1 MIWQKTEL
9 NPEELREVARR
20 YRLDLISAAV
30 LIRRDYLDEDSIR
43 FILDND
49 PLLMHNPFLFRDMSK
64 ALRRIHEAVPRGE
77 LIQIFGDR
85 DVDGI
90 TSTILL
96 REALEKI
103 GAKTRWQIPVG
114 EDDYGLTAE
123 VIDASAA
130 QGCTLLITV
139 DCGISNNEEIAAA
152 KKLGIDTIVLDHH
165 NPPEQ
170 LPPALA
176 VIDPKCKDSG
186 YPFRD
191 LSGCGVVAKLAV
203 ALAYSSTSDFDVPLW
218 FLDIQ
223 PANEAFTVQAVQLLN
238 LVENERI
245 IDTVPANQA
254 NLQRTR
260 VYGKLKDEK
269 ILVYDRDS
277 QLRYLKQLNA
287 EGAFQLVDIMPELAA
302 GFPEIAGKSLIR
314 AREYAE
320 SSSSGGHKS
329 EIDVLV
335 ELYRRLSWNK
345 LDLLTVL
352 EPILDLAALG
362 TIADLM
368 PLVNENKIIV
378 RRGLEAMGR
387 MKRSGLRELLLRQN
401 LHGRRLTSKDI
412 SWHVSPVLNSA
423 GRMGEPQ
430 RAAELFLSQT
440 QDEIAAV
447 IDSILQLNRQRKQLG
462 DRIWDSCFPEARAS
476 IEHTG
481 GKFVFVAASEIPRGI
496 TGILAAKL
504 VSFFKIPAVVV
515 SLGPSKAVGSLR
527 SPYSVNGFLDLFADY
542 FLNYGGHDR
551 AAGFNLPVDLF
562 QEFRDSFFQAA
573 QAHTPPDR
581 EESKIAID
589 AEVPPAYL
597 NPELIRV
604 VETFEPYGEG
614 CPPLV
619 FLTRGA
625 RIEKLEIVGR
635 REPVH
640 VKMLLAAD
648 RYKWPAVYWNAAA
661 RAGKDFDRNDIVDI
675 VFRLNRNYFMNTETL
690 QLTILDL
697 KR

>member
-1 MIWQKTEL
+1 MIWEKTEL
-9 NPEELREVARR
+9 NPEQLREVARR
-20 YRLDLISAAV
+20 YQLDLISAAV
-30 LIRRDYLDEDSIR
+30 MIRRDYLDEDSIR

-49 PLLMHNPFLFRDMSK
+49 PLLMHNPFLFKDMSK
-64 ALRRIHEAVPRGE
+64 ALRRIHEAVSQGE

-96 REALEKI
+96 REVLEKI
-103 GAKTRWQIPVG
+103 GGKVRWQIPVG
-114 EDDYGLTAE
+114 EDDYGLTGE

-130 QGCTLLITV
+130 EGCGLLITV
-139 DCGISNNEEIAAA
+139 DCGISNNDEIAKAA
-152 KKLGIDTIVLDHH
+152 GLGIDTIVLDHH

-170 LPPALA
+170 LPPAFA
-176 VIDPKCKDSG
+176 VIDPKCKGSS

-203 ALAYSSTSDFDVPLW
+203 ALAYSASSEFDLPLW

-223 PANEAFTVQAVQLLN
+223 PANEALTVQAVQLIN

-245 IDTVPANQA
+245 IDTVPAKQA
-254 NLQRTR
+254 NFQRTR
-260 VYGKLKDEK
+260 VYGKLKDK
-269 ILVYDRDS
+269 RVFVYDLDS
-277 QLRYLKQLNA
+277 QLRYLKQLGA
-287 EGAFQLVDIMPELAA
+287 EGTFELADLMPEVAA

-314 AREYAE
+314 ARESAE
-320 SSSSGGHKS
+320 ILRLGLKS

-335 ELYRRLSWNK
+335 ELYRRLSWAK
-345 LDLLTVL
+345 LDLSTML
-352 EPILDLAALG
+352 EPIVDLAALG

-378 RRGLEAMGR
+378 RRGLEAMSR

-401 LHGRRLTSKDI
+401 LHGRQLTAKDI
-412 SWHVSPVLNSA
+412 SWHVTPILNSA

-430 RAAELFLSQT
+430 RAAELFLSRT

-447 IDSILQLNRQRKQLG
+447 IDSIIQLNRQRKQLG
-462 DRIWDSCFPEARAS
+462 DRIWDGCFAEARAS
-476 IEHTG
+476 IENTG
-481 GKFVFVAASEIPRGI
+481 GKFVFVADPQIPRGI
-496 TGILAAKL
+496 TGILAARL

-515 SLGPSKAVGSLR
+515 SLGQRKAVGSLR
-527 SPYSVNGFLDLFADY
+527 SPYPVNGFLDLFAEY

-551 AAGFNLPVDLF
+551 AAGFNLPAELF
-562 QEFRDSFFQAA
+562 GEFQNRFFQAA

-581 EESKIAID
+581 EAAKISVD

-597 NPELIRV
+597 NPELIKV

-625 RIEKLEIVGR
+625 RIEQLEIVGR
-635 REPVH
+635 KEPAH

-648 RYKWPAVYWNAAA
+648 RYKWPAVYWNAAP
-661 RAGKDFDRNDIVDI
+661 RAGKDFDRNDTVDI

>member
-1 MIWQKTEL
+1 MIWEKTEL
-9 NPEELREVARR
+9 NPEELRAVARR
-20 YRLDLISAAV
+20 YQLDLISAAV

-49 PLLMHNPFLFRDMSK
+49 PLLMHNPFLFKDMSK
-64 ALRRIHEAVPRGE
+64 ALRRIHGAVSGGQ

-96 REALEKI
+96 REVLDKI
-103 GAKTRWQIPVG
+103 GAKLRWQIPVG
-114 EDDYGLTAE
+114 EDDYGLTPE
-123 VIDASAA
+123 VIDACAA
-130 QGCTLLITV
+130 EGCGLLITV
-139 DCGISNNEEIAAA
+139 DCGISNNDEIAKAA
-152 KKLGIDTIVLDHH
+152 ELGIDTIVLDHH
-165 NPPEQ
+165 NPPDQ
-170 LPPALA
+170 LPPAFA
-176 VIDPKCKDSG
+176 VIDPKCRGSS

-203 ALAYSSTSDFDVPLW
+203 ALAYSTTADFDVPVW

-223 PANEAFTVQAVQLLN
+223 PANEAFTVQAVQLIN
-238 LVENERI
+238 LVETERI

-254 NLQRTR
+254 NLPRTR
-260 VYGKLKDEK
+260 VYAELKDK
-269 ILVYDRDS
+269 SIVVYDRDS

-287 EGAFQLVDIMPELAA
+287 EAAFELVDIMPEIAA
-302 GFPEIAGKSLIR
+302 GFPEVAGKSLIR
-314 AREYAE
+314 ARE
-320 SSSSGGHKS
+320 SLQMLRLGHKS

-335 ELYRRLSWNK
+335 ELYRRLSWDK

-352 EPILDLAALG
+352 EPIVDLAALG

-368 PLVNENKIIV
+368 PLINENKIIV

-401 LHGRRLTSKDI
+401 LHGRQLTAKDI
-412 SWHVSPVLNSA
+412 SWHITPVLNSA

-430 RAAELFLSQT
+430 RAAELFLSRT
-440 QDEIAAV
+440 QDEIEAV

-462 DRIWDSCFPEARAS
+462 DRIWDSCFAEARAS
-476 IEHTG
+476 VERTG
-481 GKFVFVAASEIPRGI
+481 GKFVFVADSEIPRGI
-496 TGILAAKL
+496 TGILAARL

-515 SLGPSKAVGSLR
+515 SLGQSKAVGSLR
-527 SPYSVNGFLDLFADY
+527 SPYPVDGFLDLFADF

-551 AAGFNLPVDLF
+551 AAGFNLSADLF
-562 QEFRDSFFQAA
+562 REFQDRFFQVA

-581 EESKIAID
+581 EVAKISID

-597 NPELIRV
+597 NPELIKV

-619 FLTRGA
+619 FLTRRA
-625 RIEKLEIVGR
+625 RIERLEIVGKQ
-635 REPVH
+635 EPAH

-648 RYKWPAVYWNAAA
+648 RYKWPAVYWNAAP
-661 RAGKDFDRNDIVDI
+661 RAGKDFDRNDTVDI

>member
-1 MIWQKTEL
+1 MIWEKTEL
-9 NPEELREVARR
+9 NPEQLRDVARR
-20 YRLDLISAAV
+20 YQLDLISAAV
-30 LIRRDYLDEDSIR
+30 MIRRDYLDEDSIR

-49 PLLMHNPFLFRDMSK
+49 PLLMHNPFLFKDMSK
-64 ALRRIHEAVPRGE
+64 ALRRIREAVSQGQ

-96 REALEKI
+96 REVLEKI
-103 GAKTRWQIPVG
+103 GGKVRWQIPVG
-114 EDDYGLTAE
+114 EDDYGLTEE
-123 VIDASAA
+123 VIDGCAA
-130 QGCTLLITV
+130 EGCGLLITV
-139 DCGISNNEEIAAA
+139 DCGISNNDEIAKASG
-152 KKLGIDTIVLDHH
+152 LGIDTIVLDHH

-170 LPPALA
+170 LPPAFA
-176 VIDPKCKDSG
+176 VIDPKCRGSS

-203 ALAYSSTSDFDVPLW
+203 ALAYSNSSDFDLPLW

-223 PANEAFTVQAVQLLN
+223 PANEAFTVQAVQLIN
-238 LVENERI
+238 LVENERV
-245 IDTVPANQA
+245 IDTVPVKQA
-254 NLQRTR
+254 DLQSTR
-260 VYGKLKDEK
+260 VYGRLKDK
-269 ILVYDRDS
+269 RVFVYDLDS

-287 EGAFQLVDIMPELAA
+287 EGRFELADLMPEVAA

-314 AREYAE
+314 ARESAE
-320 SSSSGGHKS
+320 ILRLGLKS

-335 ELYRRLSWNK
+335 ELFRRLSWNK
-345 LDLLTVL
+345 LDLSTVL
-352 EPILDLAALG
+352 EPIVDLAALG

-401 LHGRRLTSKDI
+401 LHGRQLTAKDI
-412 SWHVSPVLNSA
+412 SWHVTPILNSA

-430 RAAELFLSQT
+430 RAAELFLSKT

-447 IDSILQLNRQRKQLG
+447 IDSILQLNRRRKQLG
-462 DRIWDSCFPEARAS
+462 DRIWDGCFAEARAS
-476 IEHTG
+476 IENTG
-481 GKFVFVAASEIPRGI
+481 GKFVFVADQQIPRGI
-496 TGILAAKL
+496 TGILAARL

-515 SLGPSKAVGSLR
+515 SLGEQKAVGSLR
-527 SPYSVNGFLDLFADY
+527 SPYPVNGFLDLFAD
-542 FLNYGGHDR
+542 FFQNYGGHDR
-551 AAGFNLPVDLF
+551 AAGFNLPAELF
-562 QEFRDSFFQAA
+562 GEFQNRFFQIA

-581 EESKIAID
+581 EAAKISVD

-597 NPELIRV
+597 NPALIKV

-625 RIEKLEIVGR
+625 RIEQLEIVGR
-635 REPVH
+635 KDPAH

-648 RYKWPAVYWNAAA
+648 RYKWPAVYWNAAPL
-661 RAGKDFDRNDIVDI
+661 AGKEFDRNDTVDI

>member
-1 MIWQKTEL
+1 MIWQKSEL
-9 NPEELREVARR
+9 NPEELRDVARR
-20 YRLDLISAAV
+20 YQLDLISAAV

-43 FILDND
+43 FILNND
-49 PLLMHNPFLFRDMSK
+49 PLLMHNPFLFKDMSR
-64 ALRRIHEAVPRGE
+64 ALRRIHAAVSNGE

-96 REALEKI
+96 REVLEKI
-103 GAKTRWQIPVG
+103 GAKLRWQIPVG

-123 VIDASAA
+123 VIDGCAA
-130 QGCTLLITV
+130 EGCGLLITV
-139 DCGISNNEEIAAA
+139 DCGISNNDEIAKAA
-152 KKLGIDTIVLDHH
+152 ELGIDTIVLDHH
-165 NPPEQ
+165 NPPEP
-170 LPPALA
+170 LPAAFAL
-176 VIDPKCKDSG
+176 IDPKCNDSG

-203 ALAYSSTSDFDVPLW
+203 ALAYSTTSDFDAPVC
-218 FLDIQ
+218 FLHIQ
-223 PANEAFTVQAVQLLN
+223 PANEAFTVQAVELVN
-238 LVENERI
+238 LVEMERI
-245 IDTVPANQA
+245 IDTVPSKGSD
-254 NLQRTR
+254 LLRTR
-260 VYGKLKDEK
+260 VYGKLKDKK

-277 QLRYLKQLNA
+277 QLRYLQQLNA
-287 EGAFQLVDIMPELAA
+287 EGAFELVDIMPEVAA
-302 GFPEIAGKSLIR
+302 GFPEVAGKSLIR
-314 AREYAE
+314 ARESLE
-320 SSSSGGHKS
+320 MLRLGHKS

-335 ELYRRLSWNK
+335 ELYRRLSWNR

-352 EPILDLAALG
+352 EPIVDLAALG

-368 PLVNENKIIV
+368 PLINENKIIV

-401 LHGRRLTSKDI
+401 LHGRQLTAKDI
-412 SWHVSPVLNSA
+412 SWHITPVLNSA

-440 QDEIAAV
+440 QDEIDAV

-462 DRIWDSCFPEARAS
+462 DRIWDSCFPAARES

-481 GKFVFVAASEIPRGI
+481 GKFVFVADAEIPRGI
-496 TGILAAKL
+496 TGILAARL

-515 SLGPSKAVGSLR
+515 SLGQSKAVGSLR
-527 SPYSVNGFLDLFADY
+527 SPYPVNGFLDLFADY
-542 FLNYGGHDR
+542 FVNYGGHDR
-551 AAGFNLPVDLF
+551 AAGFNLPTELF
-562 QEFRDSFFQAA
+562 QEFQNRFFQIAL
-573 QAHTPPDR
+573 AHTPPDR
-581 EESKIAID
+581 EAAKISID

-635 REPVH
+635 QEPAH
-640 VKMLLAAD
+640 VRMLLSAD
-648 RYKWPAVYWNAAA
+648 RYKWPAVYWNAAP
-661 RAGKDFDRNDIVDI
+661 RAGKDFDRNDTVDI

>member
-1 MIWQKTEL
+1 MIWEKSEL
-9 NPEELREVARR
+9 NPDELRGVARR
-20 YRLDLISAAV
+20 YGLDLISAAV
-30 LIRRDYLDEDSIR
+30 LIRRDYLDEQSIR

-49 PLLMHNPFLFRDMSK
+49 PLSMHNPFLFKDMST
-64 ALRRIHEAVPRGE
+64 ALGRIHEAISRGE

-96 REALEKI
+96 REVLAAN
-103 GAKTRWQIPVG
+103 GAKVRWQIPVG
-114 EDDYGLTAE
+114 EDDYGLTVE
-123 VIDASAA
+123 VIDKCAA
-130 QGCTLLITV
+130 EGCGLLITV
-139 DCGISNNEEIAAA
+139 DCGISNNEEIAKAGE
-152 KKLGIDTIVLDHH
+152 LGIDTIVLDHH

-170 LPPALA
+170 LPAAFA
-176 VIDPKCKDSG
+176 VIDPKCRGSS

-203 ALAYSSTSDFDVPLW
+203 AMAYSTSGDFDVPLW

-223 PANEAFTVQAVQLLN
+223 PANEAFTFQAVQLLN
-238 LVENERI
+238 LVERERI
-245 IDTVPANQA
+245 VDTVPENQP

-260 VYGKLKDEK
+260 VYGRLKDQK
-269 ILVYDRDS
+269 ILVYDKDS

-287 EGAFQLVDIMPELAA
+287 EGVFELVDIMPELAA

-314 AREYAE
+314 ARE
-320 SSSSGGHKS
+320 SLQNFRHVQTS

-335 ELYRRLSWNK
+335 ELYRRLSWNR
-345 LDLLTVL
+345 LDLPAVL

-378 RRGLEAMGR
+378 RQGLEAMGR

-401 LHGRRLTSKDI
+401 LHGRRLTAKDI
-412 SWHVSPVLNSA
+412 SWQITPVLNSA

-430 RAAELFLSQT
+430 RAAELFLSET
-440 QDEIAAV
+440 QDEIAGV

-462 DRIWDSCFPEARAS
+462 DKIWESYFPEARAS
-476 IEHTG
+476 IELTG

-496 TGILAAKL
+496 TGILAARL
-504 VSFFKIPAVVV
+504 VSFFKVPAVVV
-515 SLGPSKAVGSLR
+515 SLGQSKAVGSLR
-527 SPYSVNGFLDLFADY
+527 SPYPVDGFLDLFADY
-542 FLNYGGHDR
+542 FQNYGGHDR
-551 AAGFNLPVDLF
+551 AAGFNLPTDLF
-562 QEFRDSFFQAA
+562 QAFQDRFWQAA
-573 QAHTPPDR
+573 QAHSPPDR
-581 EESKIAID
+581 EEVKLIID

-597 NPELIRV
+597 NPELIKV
-604 VETFEPYGEG
+604 VEIFEPYGEG

-619 FLTRGA
+619 FLTRGVK
-625 RIEKLEIVGR
+625 IERLEIVGKR
-635 REPVH
+635 DPAH
-640 VKMLLAAD
+640 VKMLMAAD
-648 RYKWPAVYWNAAA
+648 RYKWPAVYWNAAP
-661 RAGKDFDRNDIVDI
+661 RAGKDFDRDDTVDI

>member
-1 MIWQKTEL
+1 MIWEKSEL

-20 YRLDLISAAV
+20 YRLDLISAAI
-30 LIRRDYLDEDSIR
+30 LIRRDYLDEESIR
-43 FILDND
+43 FILGND

-64 ALRRIHEAVPRGE
+64 ALRRIHEAVSKGE

-96 REALEKI
+96 REVLEKI
-103 GAKTRWQIPVG
+103 GAKVRWQIPVG

-123 VIDASAA
+123 VIDGCAA
-130 QGCTLLITV
+130 EGCGLLITV
-139 DCGISNNEEIAAA
+139 DCGISNNEEIAKAA
-152 KKLGIDTIVLDHH
+152 ELGIDTIVLDHH

-170 LPPALA
+170 LPAAIA
-176 VIDPKCKDSG
+176 VVDPKCKDSS

-203 ALAYSSTSDFDVPLW
+203 ALAYSTTSDFDVPIWL
-218 FLDIQ
+218 LDIQ
-223 PANEAFTVQAVQLLN
+223 PANEALTVQAVQLIN
-238 LVENERI
+238 LVESERI

-260 VYGKLKDEK
+260 VYEKLKDK
-269 ILVYDRDS
+269 RILVYDRDNL
-277 QLRYLKQLNA
+277 LRYLKQLNA
-287 EGAFQLVDIMPELAA
+287 EEAFELADIMPEVAT

-314 AREYAE
+314 ARESEE
-320 SSSSGGHKS
+320 SLSLGCKS

-352 EPILDLAALG
+352 EPIVDLA
-362 TIADLM
+362 
-368 PLVNENKIIV
+368 
-378 RRGLEAMGR
+378 
-387 MKRSGLRELLLRQN
+387 
-401 LHGRRLTSKDI
+401 
-412 SWHVSPVLNSA
+412 WHVAPILNSA

-430 RAAELFLSQT
+430 RAAELFLSRT
-440 QDEIAAV
+440 QDDIAAV

-481 GKFVFVAASEIPRGI
+481 GTFVFVADAEIPRGI
-496 TGILAAKL
+496 TGILAARL

-515 SLGPSKAVGSLR
+515 SLGQSKAVGSLR
-527 SPYSVNGFLDLFADY
+527 SPYPVNGFLDLFAEY

-551 AAGFNLPVDLF
+551 AAGFNLPAELF
-562 QEFRDSFFQAA
+562 QEFQNCFFKVV

-581 EESKIAID
+581 EEAKIAID

-625 RIEKLEIVGR
+625 RIERLEIVGR
-635 REPVH
+635 REPAH

-648 RYKWPAVYWNAAA
+648 RYKWPAVYWNAAP
-661 RAGKDFDRNDIVDI
+661 RAGKDFDRNDTVDI
-675 VFRLNRNYFMNTETL
+675 VFRLNRNYFMNTENL

>member
-1 MIWQKTEL
+1 MIWEKSEL
-9 NPEELREVARR
+9 NPDELREIARR
-20 YRLDLISAAV
+20 YDLDLISAAV

-49 PLLMHNPFLFRDMSK
+49 PLSMHNPFLFKDMSK
-64 ALRRIHEAVPRGE
+64 ALRRIHEAISRGE
-77 LIQIFGDR
+77 PIQIFGDR

-96 REALEKI
+96 REVLENAGGRI
-103 GAKTRWQIPVG
+103 SWQIPVG

-123 VIDASAA
+123 VIDGCAA
-130 QGCTLLITV
+130 EGCGLLITV
-139 DCGISNNEEIAAA
+139 DCGISNNTEIAKAA
-152 KKLGIDTIVLDHH
+152 ELGIDTIVVDHH

-170 LPPALA
+170 LPPAYA
-176 VIDPKCKDSG
+176 IINPKCRGSS

-203 ALAYSSTSDFDVPLW
+203 ALRYSTTSDFDVPVW

-223 PANEAFTVQAVQLLN
+223 PANEAYTVQAIRLVN
-238 LVENERI
+238 LVESERI

-260 VYGKLKDEK
+260 VCGKLKGER
-269 ILVYDRDS
+269 IFVYDRGS
-277 QLRYLKQLNA
+277 QLRYLKQLDA
-287 EGAFQLVDIMPELAA
+287 EGVFELVDIMPEIAA
-302 GFPEIAGKSLIR
+302 CFPDIAGKSLIR
-314 AREYAE
+314 ARE
-320 SSSSGGHKS
+320 SLQCFRFVPRS

-335 ELYRRLSWNK
+335 DLYRRVSWNK
-345 LDLLTVL
+345 LDLLRVL
-352 EPILDLAALG
+352 ETIIDLAALG

-378 RRGLEAMGR
+378 RRGLEVMGR

-401 LHGRRLTSKDI
+401 LHGRQLTAKDI
-412 SWHVSPVLNSA
+412 SWHVTPVLNSA

-447 IDSILQLNRQRKQLG
+447 IDSILQLNRQRKLLG
-462 DRIWDSCFPEARAS
+462 DKIWESCFPDAQAS
-476 IEHTG
+476 IERTG
-481 GKFVFVAASEIPRGI
+481 GKFVFLAASEIPRGI
-496 TGILAAKL
+496 TGILAARL
-504 VSFFKIPAVVV
+504 VNFFKIPAVVV
-515 SLGPSKAVGSLR
+515 SLGQSKAVGSLR
-527 SPYSVNGFLDLFADY
+527 SPYPVDGFLDLFAEY
-542 FLNYGGHDR
+542 LLNYGGHDR

-562 QEFRDSFFQAA
+562 REFQDRFFQVA

-581 EESKIAID
+581 EEAKIAID

-597 NPELIRV
+597 NPELIKV

-619 FLTRGA
+619 FLTRGV
-625 RIEKLEIVGR
+625 RIERLEIVGR
-635 REPVH
+635 RDPAH
-640 VKMLLAAD
+640 VKMLLSAN
-648 RYKWPAVYWNAAA
+648 RYKWPAVYWNAAP

>member
-1 MIWQKTEL
+1 MIWEKSEL
-9 NPEELREVARR
+9 NPDELREVARR
-20 YRLDLISAAV
+20 YGLDLISAAV
-30 LIRRDYLDEDSIR
+30 LIRRDYLDEESIR

-49 PLLMHNPFLFRDMSK
+49 PLSMHNPFLFKDMSR
-64 ALRRIHEAVPRGE
+64 ALKRIHEAVSRGE

-96 REALEKI
+96 REVLENC
-103 GAKTRWQIPVG
+103 GAKIRWQIPVG
-114 EDDYGLTAE
+114 EDDYGLTVE
-123 VIDASAA
+123 VIDSCAA
-130 QGCTLLITV
+130 EGCGLLITV
-139 DCGISNNEEIAAA
+139 DCGISNNEEIAKAGE
-152 KKLGIDTIVLDHH
+152 LGIDTIVLDHH

-170 LPPALA
+170 LPPAFA
-176 VIDPKCKDSG
+176 VIDPKCRGSS

-203 ALAYSSTSDFDVPLW
+203 AMAYSTSGDFDAPLW

-223 PANEAFTVQAVQLLN
+223 PANEAFTIHAVQLLN
-238 LVENERI
+238 LVEQERI
-245 IDTVPANQA
+245 VDTIPENQP

-260 VYGKLKDEK
+260 VYERLKDQK
-269 ILVYDRDS
+269 ILVYDKDS
-277 QLRYLKQLNA
+277 QLRYLKLLNA
-287 EGAFQLVDIMPELAA
+287 EGMFELVDIMPDLAS
-302 GFPEIAGKSLIR
+302 GFPEIAGKSLMR
-314 AREYAE
+314 ARESLPNLRYVQM
-320 SSSSGGHKS
+320 S
-329 EIDVLV
+329 EVDVLV
-335 ELYRRLSWNK
+335 ELYRRLSWSR

-352 EPILDLAALG
+352 EPIVDLAALG

-401 LHGRRLTSKDI
+401 LHGRQLTAKDI
-412 SWHVSPVLNSA
+412 SWHVTPVLNSA

-430 RAAELFLSQT
+430 RAAELFLSES
-440 QDEIAAV
+440 QDEIAGV
-447 IDSILQLNRQRKQLG
+447 IDAILQLNRQRKQLG
-462 DRIWDSCFPEARAS
+462 DKIWESVFPEARAS
-476 IEHTG
+476 TELTN

-496 TGILAAKL
+496 TGILAARL
-504 VSFFKIPAVVV
+504 VSFFKVPAVVV
-515 SLGPSKAVGSLR
+515 SLGRSKAVGSLR
-527 SPYSVNGFLDLFADY
+527 SPYPVDGFLDLFADY

-551 AAGFNLPVDLF
+551 AAGFNLPTD
-562 QEFRDSFFQAA
+562 RFQAF
-573 QAHTPPDR
+573 QDRFWQIPPAHTPPDR
-581 EESKIAID
+581 EEAKLIID

-604 VETFEPYGEG
+604 VEIFEPYGEG

-619 FLTRGA
+619 FLTR
-625 RIEKLEIVGR
+625 RVKIERLEIVGKKD
-635 REPVH
+635 PAH
-640 VKMLLAAD
+640 VKMLLGAD
-648 RYKWPAVYWNAAA
+648 RYKWPAVYWNAAPQ
-661 RAGKDFDRNDIVDI
+661 AGKDFDRDDTVDI

>member
-1 MIWQKTEL
+1 MIWVKTEL
-9 NPEELREVARR
+9 NPDDLREVARR
-20 YRLDLISAAV
+20 YGLDLISAAV
-30 LIRRDYLDEDSIR
+30 LLRRDYLDEQTIR

-49 PLLMHNPFLFRDMSK
+49 PLSMHNPFLFSEMSK
-64 ALRRIHEAVPRGE
+64 ALRRIHEAVSRKE

-96 REALEKI
+96 QEVLGKA
-103 GAKTRWQIPVG
+103 GAKIRWQIPVG
-114 EDDYGLTAE
+114 EDDYGLTAD
-123 VIDASAA
+123 VIDACAA
-130 QGCTLLITV
+130 DACGLLITV
-139 DCGISNNEEIAAA
+139 DCGISNNEEIARAGE
-152 KKLGIDTIVLDHH
+152 LGIDTIVLDHH

-170 LPPALA
+170 LPPAYA

-203 ALAYSSTSDFDVPLW
+203 ALAYSTTSDFDTPVW
-218 FLDIQ
+218 FLHIQ

-238 LVENERI
+238 LVERERI
-245 IDTVPANQA
+245 VDTVPAHQA
-254 NLQRTR
+254 NLQHTR
-260 VYGKLKDEK
+260 VYDRLKDQS
-269 ILVYDRDS
+269 IFVYDKES
-277 QLRYLKQLNA
+277 QLRYLEQLNA
-287 EGAFQLVDIMPELAA
+287 EGMFELVDIAPKLAS
-302 GFPEIAGKSLIR
+302 GFPEVAGKSLIR
-314 AREYAE
+314 ARESLPAFRYVPI
-320 SSSSGGHKS
+320 S

-335 ELYRRLSWNK
+335 ELYRRLSWNE
-345 LDLLTVL
+345 LDLLTIL
-352 EPILDLAALG
+352 EPIVDLAALG

-378 RRGLEAMGR
+378 RRGLEVMAR

-401 LHGRRLTSKDI
+401 LHGRQLTAKDI
-412 SWHVSPVLNSA
+412 SWHVTPVLNSA

-462 DRIWDSCFPEARAS
+462 DKIWDGYFPEARAS
-476 IEHTG
+476 IEQTD

-496 TGILAAKL
+496 TGILAARL
-504 VSFFKIPAVVV
+504 AGFFKVPAVVV
-515 SLGPSKAVGSLR
+515 SLGQVKAVGSLR
-527 SPYSVNGFLDLFADY
+527 SPYPVDGFLDLFADY

-551 AAGFNLPVDLF
+551 AAGFNLQAD
-562 QEFRDSFFQAA
+562 QFQAFQDRFFKVA
-573 QAHTPPDR
+573 RAHTPPDR
-581 EESKIAID
+581 EESKITVD

-597 NPELIRV
+597 NPELIKV
-604 VETFEPYGEG
+604 VEIFEPYGEG

-619 FLTRGA
+619 FLTRGV
-625 RIEKLEIVGR
+625 RIERLEIVGR
-635 REPVH
+635 REPAH
-640 VKMLLAAD
+640 VRMLLAAE
-648 RYKWPAVYWNAAA
+648 RYKWPAVYWNAAE
-661 RAGKDFDRNDIVDI
+661 RAGRDFDRNDIVDI

>member
-1 MIWQKTEL
+1 MIWEKSEL
-9 NPEELREVARR
+9 NPDEMREVARR
-20 YRLDLISAAV
+20 YGLDLISAAV
-30 LIRRDYLDEDSIR
+30 LIRRDYLDEESIR
-43 FILDND
+43 FILAND
-49 PLLMHNPFLFRDMSK
+49 PLSMHNPFLFKDMSR
-64 ALRRIHEAVPRGE
+64 ALGRIHEAISRGE

-96 REALEKI
+96 REVLENS

-114 EDDYGLTAE
+114 EDDYGLTVE
-123 VIDASAA
+123 VIDSCAA
-130 QGCTLLITV
+130 EGCGLLITV
-139 DCGISNNEEIAAA
+139 DCGISNNEEIAKAGE
-152 KKLGIDTIVLDHH
+152 LGIDTIVLDHH

-170 LPPALA
+170 LPPAFA
-176 VIDPKCKDSG
+176 VIDPKCRDSS

-203 ALAYSSTSDFDVPLW
+203 AMAYSTTDDFDAPIW

-223 PANEAFTVQAVQLLN
+223 PANEALTIQAVQLLN
-238 LVENERI
+238 LVERERI
-245 IDTVPANQA
+245 VDTVPANQP

-260 VYGKLKDEK
+260 VYDRLKDQR
-269 ILVYDRDS
+269 ILVYDKAS

-287 EGAFQLVDIMPELAA
+287 EGVFELVDIMPDLATA
-302 GFPEIAGKSLIR
+302 FPEVAGKSLIR
-314 AREYAE
+314 ARE
-320 SSSSGGHKS
+320 SFQNVRHGQMS
-329 EIDVLV
+329 EIEVLV

-352 EPILDLAALG
+352 EPIVDLAALG

-401 LHGRRLTSKDI
+401 LHGRRLTAKDI
-412 SWHVSPVLNSA
+412 SWQVTPVLNSA

-430 RAAELFLSQT
+430 RAAELFLSQS
-440 QDEIAAV
+440 QDEISAV

-462 DRIWDSCFPEARAS
+462 DKIWERYFPEARAS
-476 IEHTG
+476 IELTG

-496 TGILAAKL
+496 TGILAARL
-504 VSFFKIPAVVV
+504 VSFFKVPAVVV
-515 SLGPSKAVGSLR
+515 SLGQSKAVGSLR
-527 SPYSVNGFLDLFADY
+527 SPYPVDGFLDLFADY
-542 FLNYGGHDR
+542 FQNYGGHDR
-551 AAGFNLPVDLF
+551 AAGFNLPTDLF
-562 QEFRDSFFQAA
+562 PEFQDRFWQVA

-581 EESKIAID
+581 EEAKIIID

-597 NPELIRV
+597 NPELIKV
-604 VETFEPYGEG
+604 VEIFEPYGEG

-619 FLTRGA
+619 FLTRGV
-625 RIEKLEIVGR
+625 RIERLEIVGKR
-635 REPVH
+635 DPAH

-648 RYKWPAVYWNAAA
+648 RYKWPAVYWNAAP
-661 RAGKDFDRNDIVDI
+661 RAGKDFDRDDTVDI

-697 KR
+697 SR